1 MAWTDERIALLK
13 QYWEEGRS
21 ASQIA
26 EVLGEGLSRNAVIG
40 KAHRLGLAS
49 RPSPLKTGEPKA
61 EAKTVR
67 AEPKPAAPRAAPRPT
82 PAPAPAAAAPTPQAP
97 ATPVAQPAPAAT
109 PAAPPPVPAGL
120 QPAAKAAAP
129 RGKGGKVTLL
139 DLNDRICK
147 WPIGHPDEADFHFCG
162 KPVNPGF
169 PYCGEHCL
177 VAYQAQMPRRD
188 RPAGPP
194 RPFGPNLPRPR

>member
-1 MAWTDERIALLK
+1 MAWTDERIAQLK

-26 EVLGEGLSRNAVIG
+26 ELLGEGLSRNAVIG

-49 RPSPLKTGEPKA
+49 RPSPLKTGEPKSSEPKAAAPKAEPRVAAPRPAPAPRVA
-61 EAKTVR
+61 EA
-67 AEPKPAAPRAAPRPT
+67 PAVAPAPAAVAAPVSAPMSSAVPVMPAPRAAPR
-82 PAPAPAAAAPTPQAP
+82 
-97 ATPVAQPAPAAT
+97 
-109 PAAPPPVPAGL
+109 
-120 QPAAKAAAP
+120 AKGA
-129 RGKGGKVTLL
+129 RVTLL

>member
-49 RPSPLKTGEPKA
+49 RPSPLKSGEP
-61 EAKTVR
+61 R
-67 AEPKPAAPRAAPRPT
+67 AEPRAAPAETKAPRAAAPKPAAPAPQPAVA
-82 PAPAPAAAAPTPQAP
+82 PAAPAPQ
-97 ATPVAQPAPAAT
+97 PVAQPARP
-109 PAAPPPVPAGL
+109 
-120 QPAAKAAAP
+120 AP
-129 RGKGGKVTLL
+129 RAKGAKVTLL

>member
-1 MAWTDERIALLK
+1 MAWTEERIALLK
-13 QYWEEGRS
+13 RYWDEGLS

-26 EVLGEGLSRNAVIG
+26 EVMGEGLSRNAVIG

-49 RPSPLKTGEPKA
+49 RPSPLKTSEQREQRQAEQRQGEAKAAPPKA
-61 EAKTVR
+61 ETAAVPTAEPR
-67 AEPKPAAPRAAPRPT
+67 AATPRPAPKPAPV
-82 PAPAPAAAAPTPQAP
+82 AAAAPAP
-97 ATPVAQPAPAAT
+97 EAPPAVAQPAPPP
-109 PAAPPPVPAGL
+109 PAARPAR
-120 QPAAKAAAP
+120 P
-129 RGKGGKVTLL
+129 KGGKVTLL

-162 KPVNPGF
+162 KPVNAGF

-188 RPAGPP
+188 RPAGPM

>member
-49 RPSPLKTGEPKA
+49 RPSPLKIGEPRPADSKPA
-61 EAKTVR
+61 AAR
-67 AEPKPAAPRAAPRPT
+67 AEPKPAPKPAARAEPT
-82 PAPAPAAAAPTPQAP
+82 PAPAAQAAPPMPAP
-97 ATPVAQPAPAAT
+97 QPAPSAAS
-109 PAAPPPVPAGL
+109 PATALPATK
-120 QPAAKAAAP
+120 PAP
-129 RGKGGKVTLL
+129 RAKGARVTLL

-162 KPVNPGF
+162 KPVNAGF

-177 VAYQAQMPRRD
+177 LAYQAQMPRRD
-188 RPAGPP
+188 RPAGPS